1 MNKNFFL
8 KRFLLYV
15 IFVSTSFI
23 LHAQDHIQFKNYTI
37 NDGLSQSSVSCII
50 QDQLGA
56 LWLGTQ
62 DGINRFNGKNFEVFS
77 ADQGYDISNG
87 YINTSFTD
95 RNGNMWFGP
104 YNGLTKYNPR
114 SVKFSSFQVKL
125 QQRLEIQSIAED
137 TYGHLWIGTAFRSE
151 ERRVGKECRCRV
163 W

>member
-1 MNKNFFL
+1 MNKKLFL
-8 KRFLLYV
+8 KAFILYV
-15 IFVSTSFI
+15 IFVSSGFI
-23 LHAQDHIQFKNYTI
+23 LRAQDHIQFKNYTI

-95 RNGNMWFGP
+95 RNGNMWFGT
-104 YNGLTKYNPR
+104 YN
-114 SVKFSSFQVKL
+114 
-125 QQRLEIQSIAED
+125 EIGRAS
-137 TYGHLWIGTAFRSE
+137 
-151 ERRVGKECRCRV
+151 CRERV
-163 W
+163 WI